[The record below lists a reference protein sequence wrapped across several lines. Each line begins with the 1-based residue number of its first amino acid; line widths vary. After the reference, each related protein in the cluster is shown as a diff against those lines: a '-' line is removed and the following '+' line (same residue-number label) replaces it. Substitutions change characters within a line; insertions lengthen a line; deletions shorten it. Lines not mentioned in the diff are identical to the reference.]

1 MPLTFLAW
9 RSSHHQAIG
18 PIRDRVIP
26 TGSLRLILKD
36 SIAIHLDTFLDARLD
51 TFPDAGPL
59 AVRYSLPKEQA
70 ERRSD
75 RLRLAVGLC

>member
-26 TGSLRLILKD
+26 TGSLRRILKD
-36 SIAIHLDTFLDARLD
+36 SIAIHLDTFPGFGA
-51 TFPDAGPL
+51 L

>member
-1 MPLTFLAW
+1 MPITFFDG
-9 RSSHHQAIG
+9 RRSHHQAIG

-26 TGSLRLILKD
+26 TGWLRRILKD
-36 SIAIHLDTFLDARLD
+36 SIAIYLD

-59 AVRYSLPKEQA
+59 AVGYSLPKVQA

-75 RLRLAVGLC
+75 GLRLAIGLC